1 MKALDGIR
9 ILDFSRVLAGPFCTM
24 LLADFGADVIKVERP
39 GVGDDTREW
48 GPPYAGDKHM
58 SAYFISVN
66 RNKRS
71 LTLNLKSSE
80 GQQIARQLA
89 MQSDV
94 IIENFKVGQMKTYGL
109 DYETLRAEHPGVV
122 YCSITGYGQD
132 GPYTQRPGYDYVI
145 QGQSGLMSIT
155 GPEEGPPYKVGVATA
170 DIYAGMYAA
179 NAIQAALRHRDST
192 GTGQYI
198 DVALLDAQVAALVNV
213 VSNFLVS
220 HQTPPRFGNAH
231 PNIVPYQVFQAA
243 DDYFILNVGNDLQ
256 FRSLCGAIDRPELI
270 DDPRFNTNPNRVV
283 NRTEMIAILEPIFR
297 EKTAAEWLN
306 LLLKA
311 GVPASPI
318 NDIPAVVDDPQV
330 KARGLVQPVTLHN
343 GTDID
348 ILGPVPKLSETPGV
362 IRRPPPALGQ
372 HSHEIL
378 REVLNFDEQRIASL
392 RDEGIF

>member
-1 MKALDGIR
+1 
-9 ILDFSRVLAGPFCTM
+9 M

-71 LTLNLKSSE
+71 LTLNLKTAE

-89 MQSDV
+89 LQCDV
-94 IIENFKVGQMKTYGL
+94 LIENFKVGQMRAYGL
-109 DYETLRAEHPGVV
+109 DYDSLRAEHPGLV

-132 GPYTQRPGYDYVI
+132 GPYTHRPGYDYVI

-155 GPEEGPPYKVGVATA
+155 GPEDGTPYKVGVATA
-170 DIYAGMYAA
+170 DVLAGMYAS
-179 NAIQAALRHRDST
+179 NAIQAALRHRDAT

-198 DVALLDAQVAALVNV
+198 DVALLEAQIAALVNV
-213 VSNFLVS
+213 VSNFLIS
-220 HQTPPRFGNAH
+220 REKPNRYGNAH
-231 PNIVPYQVFQAA
+231 PNIVPYQVFLAA
-243 DDYFILNVGNDLQ
+243 DEYFILNVGNDSQ
-256 FRSLCGAIDRPELI
+256 FRSFCAVIGQENLV
-270 DDPRFNTNPNRVV
+270 DDPRFSTNPNRVG
-283 NRTEMIAILEPIFR
+283 NRAELIAILEPIFH
-297 EKTAAEWLN
+297 EKTAAEWLD

-330 KARGLVQPVTLHN
+330 MARGLVQSVTLDN

-348 ILGPVPKLSETPGV
+348 LLGPVPKMSKTPGTV
-362 IRRPPPALGQ
+362 RRPPPALGQ
-372 HSHEIL
+372 HSDEIL
-378 REVLNFDEQRIASL
+378 RAVLNLDDERITSL
-392 RDEGIF
+392 RERGVL